1 MYPTHILTFLSAV
14 EELSSVHAL
23 SGDEQFIPLLV
34 LVWITE
40 YALS

>member
-14 EELSSVHAL
+14 EELSSIHAL
-23 SGDEQFIPLLV
+23 GGDEEFIPLLV

-40 YALS
+40 HNLS